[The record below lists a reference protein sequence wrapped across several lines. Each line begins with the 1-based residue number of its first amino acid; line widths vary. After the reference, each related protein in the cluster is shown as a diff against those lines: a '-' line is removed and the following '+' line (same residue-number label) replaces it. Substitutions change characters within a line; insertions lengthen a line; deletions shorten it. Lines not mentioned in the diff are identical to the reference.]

1 MPKTKTIFSTFKSFL
16 ISDMGSQMVAQMW
29 RKNNSASQ
37 SEFIRDAIT
46 FFIQEKHPK
55 YFAAWNKI
63 GVPEINE
70 FKQHDARENGLTYDE
85 AEELDKFG
93 KELRKHLD
101 SKKKK

>member
-1 MPKTKTIFSTFKSFL
+1 MPKTVTTYNIRKIFSL
-16 ISDMGSQMVAQMW
+16 SDKCNQMLAQMW
-29 RKNNSASQ
+29 RKNNSKSEA
-37 SEFIRDAIT
+37 EFIRDAIT

-70 FKQHDARENGLTYDE
+70 FKQHDSRENGLTYDE

-93 KELRKHLD
+93 KELRKRLD